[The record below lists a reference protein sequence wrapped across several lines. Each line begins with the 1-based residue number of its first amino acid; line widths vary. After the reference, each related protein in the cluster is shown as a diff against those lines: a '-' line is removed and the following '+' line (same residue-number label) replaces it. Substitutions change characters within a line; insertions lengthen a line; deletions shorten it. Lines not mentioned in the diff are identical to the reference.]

1 MNKKKRWSKFFRWA
15 GAGVLS
21 LSILLGQVY
30 PVYANTPLSTPSVS
44 PWAVSTLNEG
54 EKYGIFPL
62 KWYQDEA
69 FLQPI
74 SADRFAELMK
84 ATEKKLDSLGLQK
97 KAAAVSIPQ
106 EKVITRETVMTTL
119 YKLLAQYEL
128 PAAFEMTGQDPLT
141 YLQKKGLVQ
150 GMGAGL
156 ALRQPATVEQAV
168 VLASRVVE
176 FAYDTAGSGATGLM
190 WKVTNGKNTLYLL
203 GSVHLG
209 MTDMYPLK
217 KSIRDAFE
225 ASDDLWVEA
234 DIIGG
239 DMDYMTEKMMYS
251 DGTTLKDHIS
261 AETYSKL
268 QKVLAS
274 LGLPENSFDTMK
286 PFAVTLSLPTFGYV
300 SDSAEDREVSL
311 ITGIDSYFLT
321 KAMLADKPIHELEGI
336 KLQTDLLS
344 NVPAEQQEKELNTML
359 DSILSGEQPL
369 ADQGKILRD
378 MQRDWVEGDLE
389 GLTNTLTAYG
399 QFGAGEVNQRLL
411 GERDRNMASKLAQLL
426 EQEGEHTS
434 FIVIGSAHYALKG
447 MVLDQ
452 LKEKGYDIQRMK

>member
-1 MNKKKRWSKFFRWA
+1 MNKNKRWSKFFRWA
-15 GAGVLS
+15 GAGVFS

-30 PVYANTPLSTPSVS
+30 PVHAKTPASVPSVS
-44 PWAVSTLNEG
+44 PWAVTTLNEG

-62 KWYQDEA
+62 QWYQDEA

-74 SADRFAELMK
+74 SAERFAELMK
-84 ATEKKLDSLGLQK
+84 ATEKKLDALGLQK
-97 KAAAVSIPQ
+97 KAAAVSVPQ
-106 EKVITRETVMTTL
+106 EKVITRETVMTSL
-119 YKLLAQYEL
+119 YKLLANYEL
-128 PAAFEMTGQDPLT
+128 PAAFEMTGQDSLA
-141 YLQKKGLVQ
+141 YLQKKGLVK
-150 GMGAGL
+150 GTGNAGL
-156 ALRQPATVEQAV
+156 ALQQPATVEQAV

-176 FAYDTAGSGATGLM
+176 FAYDTAGSGAAGLM

-209 MTDMYPLK
+209 ITDMYPMK

-234 DIIGG
+234 DIVGG

-251 DGTTLKDHIS
+251 DGTTLKDHVS

-274 LGLPENSFDTMK
+274 LGLPENAFDTLK
-286 PFAVTLSLPTFGYV
+286 PFAVTLSLPTFGYF
-300 SDSAEDREVSL
+300 SDPAEGEVGL
-311 ITGIDSYFLT
+311 ITGIDRYFLT
-321 KAMLADKPIHELEGI
+321 KALLADKPIHELEGI
-336 KLQTDLLS
+336 KLQADLLS
-344 NVPAEQQEKELNTML
+344 GVPAEQQEKELNTML
-359 DSILSGEQPL
+359 DSILSGEQL
-369 ADQGKILRD
+369 ADQGKILQD

-389 GLTNTLTAYG
+389 GLTNTLTTYG

-411 GERDRNMASKLAQLL
+411 GERDRNMASKLVQLL

-434 FIVIGSAHYALKG
+434 FVVIGSAHYAMKG

-452 LKEKGYDIQRMK
+452 LKQKGYDIQRMK